1 MYAINLKREVRN
13 ESIYDG
19 RGTFVNTDE
28 NDRLIFR
35 SKTKPP

>member
-1 MYAINLKREVRN
+1 MSEINLKREWMN
-13 ESIYDG
+13 KSIYDG